1 MQAVPLVLA
10 IFPDLEV
17 VNVRHKLSEG
27 GHSRFMHLE
36 EVLENTIGN
45 DPKIYESKIGETMVR
60 IIWGDFSEES
70 LWWSHLVQTFRE
82 K

>member
-17 VNVRHKLSEG
+17 VNVRHKLSERS
-27 GHSRFMHLE
+27 HSRFMHLD
-36 EVLENTIGN
+36 EVLENKVGN
-45 DPKIYESKIGETMVR
+45 DPRIFEATIGEAVIR
-60 IIWGDFSEES
+60 IVWGDLSEES
-70 LWWSHLVQTFRE
+70 LWWSHLVQIFRG